1 MALAQDTRRNRQAT
15 DEWGISLNARVARR
29 VCSVSSQ
36 LPFTV
41 AWSGLLGVTLAGGAH
56 HGTLTMGLRDG
67 MTEMDGSESAGT
79 VAVAHALHA
88 LAAGT
93 TTQVV

>member
-1 MALAQDTRRNRQAT
+1 MGHQSECARGAT
-15 DEWGISLNARVARR
+15 G
-29 VCSVSSQ
+29 VCRLFQ
-36 LPFTV
+36 LPLTV